1 MLMDIANNQLITG
14 EIMYNP
20 QADMRLAKFKGK
32 ILRGRKKVNKK
43 LLGENPKNDDGKN
56 KKLGDFNEQPEDFI

>member
-1 MLMDIANNQLITG
+1 
-14 EIMYNP
+14 MYNP

-43 LLGENPKNDDGKN
+43 LLGENPKNDDETFEEYEDRIN
-56 KKLGDFNEQPEDFI
+56 KLGEEWLASDNAKNEEDR